1 MQSIKGI
8 LQYVINQEGMNR
20 KLDECEALLV
30 WDDVAPTLAIR
41 TQPISIS
48 RGRMSI
54 NVTDSVMLHQLTF
67 YKKEYIDKINLM
79 LGKRIVR
86 DIIFRVGKV
95 EGRGQATESRDEY
108 IERLHNI
115 ELNQDEITLIDEITD
130 QIELDEE
137 VRDSLKKLFT
147 SQTQLSKIRD
157 SES

>member
-8 LQYVINQEGMNR
+8 LQYVISQEGMNR

-67 YKKEYIDKINLM
+67 FKKEYIDKINLM

-108 IERLHNI
+108 IKRLHSV
-115 ELNQDEITLIDEITD
+115 ELSQDEIAKIDEIIG
-130 QIELDEE
+130 QVKDEE
-137 VRDSLKKLFT
+137 IRDSLKELFI
-147 SQTQLSKIRD
+147 SQAQLSKIRSD
-157 SES
+157 ES